1 MAAPIGF
8 VGVAVG
14 VFTECRVVLDHLSGC
29 GIRIKIVIEVKDMI
43 ALDSIN
49 ASAEEKD
56 NSPPC
61 SIDEKERW
69 VMRLDTIIPYVRSG
83 WNSPYGTSIQTLTL
97 LSNVD
102 ITRINQDREQQRIEQ
117 LLYASNRRIQE
128 NEAYQEALRAL
139 EEQQARQRE
148 SLRRKFN
155 PQESAYQDE
164 LRAAKRQRGNES
176 KKQEIA

>member
-1 MAAPIGF
+1 MLLF
-8 VGVAVG
+8 YD
-14 VFTECRVVLDHLSGC
+14 VLNALKTQPAD
-29 GIRIKIVIEVKDMI
+29 KIVIEVKDMI

-49 ASAEEKD
+49 ASAEEED

-61 SIDEKERW
+61 IIDEKEQW
-69 VMRLDTIIPYVRSG
+69 IMRLDTIIPYVRSG
-83 WNSPYGTSIQTLTL
+83 WDSPYGEPIRSVTL

-102 ITRINQDREQQRIEQ
+102 IERINQDREQQRIEEE
-117 LLYASNRRIQE
+117 LYASNRRVQE

-148 SLRRKFN
+148 SLKRKFN

-164 LRAAKRQRGNES
+164 LRAARRQRGNES
-176 KKQEIA
+176 KSDSLHVQIQSLRF